1 MKSSLILGGNGA
13 LGRAMVNQF
22 KKAGSRVVSLDISA
36 NSEADVNLHVDGK
49 VSMKE
54 QVAGLLAGS
63 LKASQGYDSIICVS
77 GGFGV
82 SSVKDADIFEKYEQM
97 DKMNF

>member
-1 MKSSLILGGNGA
+1 
-13 LGRAMVNQF
+13 MVCI
-22 KKAGSRVVSLDISA
+22 DISA
-36 NSEADVNLHVDGK
+36 NSEADVNLTIDSK

-54 QVAGLLAGS
+54 QVSGLLAS
-63 LKASQGYDSIICVS
+63 SRKASQGYDSIICVS